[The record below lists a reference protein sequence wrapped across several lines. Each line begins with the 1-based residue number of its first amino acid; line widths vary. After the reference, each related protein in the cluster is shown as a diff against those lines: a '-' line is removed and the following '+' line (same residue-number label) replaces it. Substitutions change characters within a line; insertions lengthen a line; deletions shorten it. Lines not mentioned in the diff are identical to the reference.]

1 MCRIKNLLQSR
12 ESRERLGQAETR
24 KMAPRREQ
32 SCGLESRLQPL
43 CSTVKLGNKEC
54 FDKELIG
61 IKEPFP
67 VTNLPFT
74 SYE

>member
-24 KMAPRREQ
+24 KMAPKREQ

-43 CSTVKLGNKEC
+43 CSMDCTLGLAIREDAK
-54 FDKELIG
+54 
-61 IKEPFP
+61 
-67 VTNLPFT
+67 
-74 SYE
+74 